1 MNAKPLRLTRG
12 AAARLKVL
20 MRHAAPLVAAL
31 LGCASAPATPPAHAH
46 EHGHGHHHHGAAHH
60 HRFNDAARWSAVF
73 DAPERDAWQRPEEV
87 IRHLALA
94 PDAQVADVGAGTGY
108 FSARIA
114 RAVPQGR
121 VWAVDLEEDMVR
133 FLNDRAQRE
142 GLANLRG
149 VLATPA
155 DARIPE
161 PVDVILVVD
170 THHHIENRPAY
181 YRALQRSL
189 RPNGRVVII
198 DFTRESP
205 QGPPAEFRLTPAQV
219 DAEMSEAGYTRD
231 GEVVSL
237 PRQYMLTYRPRA
249 GA

>member
-1 MNAKPLRLTRG
+1 
-12 AAARLKVL
+12 
-20 MRHAAPLVAAL
+20 MRHAAPLLATL
-31 LGCASAPATPPAHAH
+31 LGCASAPATPPAHAQA
-46 EHGHGHHHHGAAHH
+46 HGPPHPGAAHH

-108 FSARIA
+108 FAARIA

-133 FLNDRAQRE
+133 FLNERAQRE

-149 VLATPA
+149 VLATPS

-181 YRALQRSL
+181 YRALRNSL

-205 QGPPAEFRLTPAQV
+205 EGPPAEFRLTPAQV

-231 GEVVSL
+231 GEGVAL
-237 PRQYMLTYRPRA
+237 PRQYLLTYRPRA

>member
-1 MNAKPLRLTRG
+1 LTHSI
-12 AAARLKVL
+12 AARLKRL
-20 MRHAAPLVAAL
+20 MRHAAPLLATL
-31 LGCASAPATPPAHAH
+31 LGCASAPATPPAHAQA
-46 EHGHGHHHHGAAHH
+46 HGHHHHGAAHH

-108 FSARIA
+108 FSARLA

-133 FLNDRAQRE
+133 FLNARAQRE

-149 VLATPA
+149 VLVTPS

-181 YRALQRSL
+181 YRALRNSL

-205 QGPPAEFRLTPAQV
+205 EGPPAEFRLTPAQV

-231 GEVVSL
+231 GEGVAL

>member
-1 MNAKPLRLTRG
+1 
-12 AAARLKVL
+12 

-46 EHGHGHHHHGAAHH
+46 EHGHGHHQHGAAHH
-60 HRFNDAARWSAVF
+60 HRFNDAARWSQVF
-73 DAPERDAWQRPEEV
+73 DAPARDAWQQPEEV
-87 IRHLALA
+87 IRRLALA

-108 FSARIA
+108 FSVRLA

-133 FLNDRAQRE
+133 FLDERAQRE

-170 THHHIENRPAY
+170 THHHIEHRPDY
-181 YRALQRSL
+181 YRALRSSL

-205 QGPPAEFRLTPAQV
+205 EGPPAEFRLTPAQV
-219 DAEMSEAGYTRD
+219 DAEMSEAGYSRD